1 MRPTFSIL
9 CFTVLSGIGYGAWFL
24 FGLGLAVG
32 VLCGPAAP
40 AEPLDAGIMLRLCR
54 FAFFHGIGFVVALIF
69 VVAGLLCSLG
79 HLGRPGRAWRALS
92 QWRSSWLS
100 REGVAAML
108 TFVPVAILAVQQA
121 AVTYDQW
128 SRPAAGIVEPRWWNV
143 GAWDAIWLPLLG
155 ASIAIGS
162 AATVFCTGN
171 IYASL
176 KPIRAWHDRHVVPA
190 YLLLG
195 LYGGALLLW
204 ASGRIGGVLLLD
216 DRRLLMAGAIALA
229 AGGFWLKLRYW
240 RSIDAQAPMS
250 AGHATGLETLG
261 DVRSFEQPHTEEN
274 YLTHEMGFVLAR
286 KHARRLRTITLAA
299 AFVLPALLAALALL
313 LPRAE
318 APAAG
323 LALASGLIGLFAER
337 WLFFAQARH
346 TVIAYYG
353 R

>member
-24 FGLGLAVG
+24 TGLGLAIG
-32 VLCGPAAP
+32 MLCGPATP
-40 AEPLDAGIMLRLCR
+40 AEAGVTLPLCR
-54 FAFFHGIGFVVALIF
+54 FALFDLVGFGVALVF

-79 HLGRPGRAWRALS
+79 HLGRPARAWRALS

-100 REGVAAML
+100 REGVAAVL
-108 TFVPVAILAVQQA
+108 TFVPVAIVALQQA
-121 AVTYDQW
+121 ALAYHAWAMPTY
-128 SRPAAGIVEPRWWNV
+128 GIVEPHGWNER
-143 GAWDAIWLPLLG
+143 AWDTTWLPLLG
-155 ASIAIGS
+155 VLIALGS
-162 AATVFCTGN
+162 AATVLCTGN

-204 ASGRIGGVLLLD
+204 ASGTL
-216 DRRLLMAGAIALA
+216 AGATLFTERRVLMLGTIVLA
-229 AGGFWLKLRYW
+229 VAGFWLKLRYW
-240 RSIDAQAPMS
+240 RSIDAQPPAS
-250 AGHATGLETLG
+250 AGHATGLEALG
-261 DVRSFEQPHTEEN
+261 TVRSFEQPHTEEN

-286 KHARRLRTITLAA
+286 KHARKLRAIALVA
-299 AFVLPALLAALALL
+299 AFVLPAVLAVLGLLFPSAPALPAAAALV
-313 LPRAE
+313 
-318 APAAG
+318 AG
-323 LALASGLIGLFAER
+323 LAGLFVER

-346 TVIAYYG
+346 AVIAYYG